1 MRKLLEMQWKPFGQ
15 LEFLW
20 QFAANIQQTKFDVS
34 KMHEVAARQEA
45 KMLDDGS
52 GVKQLY
58 RVKNFD
64 LEPVPED
71 QYGDKYAIFYSGDC
85 YVLLYTY
92 KKRSRENYAIYYWL
106 VRIPRRPHYL
116 CLQDYALYLCEKPGP
131 KLSWGGGYLQESK
144 ILQIKLLV
152 QKGVSATPLFLF
164 TSGDAI
170 N

>member
-1 MRKLLEMQWKPFGQ
+1 
-15 LEFLW
+15 
-20 QFAANIQQTKFDVS
+20 
-34 KMHEVAARQEA
+34 MHEVAARQEA

-71 QYGDKYAIFYSGDC
+71 QYGDKYGIFYSGDC

-92 KKRSRENYAIYYWL
+92 KKRGRENYAIYYWL
-106 VRIPRRPHYL
+106 VRIPHRPHYL
-116 CLQDYALYLCEKPGP
+116 CWQDYALYLCKKPGP
-131 KLSWGGGYLQESK
+131 KLSWAPWGEVAFYLQESK

-152 QKGVSATPLFLF
+152 QRVVSATPLFLL
-164 TSGDAI
+164 TSGDEKL
-170 N
+170 NCLK